1 MRHKLFYLLVAF
13 TTMAFASC
21 DPSGLGTTNDG
32 GGTDVGGSVS
42 DPEGTI
48 LVNLL
53 ADDDGVSVGPIQG
66 YMNSGTGWTLAGRD
80 LSIVLNRNGNL
91 VMYDYQYSGEIASV
105 GAVNGLGNI
114 TNIPQTGYA
123 GAAYAVKGYGY
134 IGHGQDWQE
143 SLLGPKPYVRIYVDD
158 VTYAS
163 NGLPQS
169 VRIKYQFPYYKAE

>member
-21 DPSGLGTTNDG
+21 DPSGLGTINDG

-48 LVNLL
+48 MVNLL
-53 ADDDGVSVGPIQG
+53 ADGGGVSVGPIQG
-66 YMNSGTGWTLAGRD
+66 YMNSGTGWVPAPKNLA
-80 LSIVLNRNGNL
+80 IVLNRDGNL

-143 SLLGPKPYVRIYVDD
+143 SFGPKPYVRIYVDD